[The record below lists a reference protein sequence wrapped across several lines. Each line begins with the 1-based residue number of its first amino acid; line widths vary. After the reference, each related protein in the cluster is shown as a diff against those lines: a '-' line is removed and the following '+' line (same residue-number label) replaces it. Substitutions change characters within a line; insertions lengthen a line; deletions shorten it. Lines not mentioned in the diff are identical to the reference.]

1 MNNPMKYSK
10 TFIIAEAGVN
20 HNGKIALA
28 KRLIDAA
35 KEAGAD
41 AVKFQTFTAER
52 LVTAKAA
59 KADYQKKRTSQ
70 GESQLAMLKKLELS
84 LADHQE
90 LIQHCRKRKIL
101 FLSTPFDE
109 ESMDLLDKLGILIF
123 KIPSGEITNIAFLK
137 YIAHKGKPMILS
149 TGMSTLLEVQQAVRS
164 IFSTGNKQLTLLHCV
179 TDYPAPFAQLN
190 LKAIATLQKT
200 FRLPVGFSDHSQG
213 ILIAP
218 VAVALGATVIEKHLT
233 LDRTLPGPD
242 QNASVEPQEF
252 KCLVDNIRLI
262 EKALGNGQKVPAL
275 CEADCRLVARKSLTA
290 VVPIAQGEKIFSRH
304 IVLKRPGTGILPGD
318 LRKVIGRLAKQNIA
332 KDETLTWAKI
342 N

>member
-1 MNNPMKYSK
+1 MNHFKEYLK

-20 HNGKIALA
+20 HNGKISLA
-28 KRLIDAA
+28 KRLIEAA
-35 KEAGAD
+35 KKAGAD

-52 LVTAKAA
+52 LVTASAA
-59 KADYQKKRTSQ
+59 KADYQKRLTSKH
-70 GESQLAMLKKLELS
+70 ESQLGMLKKLELS

-90 LIQHCRKRKIL
+90 LIKHCRKNKIV

-109 ESMDLLDKLGILIF
+109 ENSDLLDGLGMKIF

-137 YIAHKGKPMILS
+137 HIAQKGKPMILS
-149 TGMSTLLEVQQAVRS
+149 TGMSTLLEVRQAVKS

-190 LKAIATLQKT
+190 LQAIVTLQKT

-242 QNASVEPQEF
+242 QQASVEPQEF
-252 KCLVDNIRLI
+252 KDLVEHIRLV
-262 EKALGNGQKVPAL
+262 EKALGNGQKVPAF
-275 CEADCRLVARKSLTA
+275 CEAACRVVARKSLTA
-290 VVPIAQGEKIFSRH
+290 VVAIGKGERILSRH
-304 IVLKRPGTGILPGD
+304 IVVKRPGTGILPMD
-318 LRKVIGRLAKQNIA
+318 LRKVIGRQAKQNIE

-342 N
+342 R